1 MDKSKKILLISL
13 IPVALTLVF
22 VVYLL
27 MPSID
32 GYKVAQEE
40 LQTEQESFDETRQKL
55 DLKHENSRLLKEV
68 RKLQSKLGSF
78 KVEVPF
84 VNEDEEAILLV
95 DLDKFSIFS
104 NVKITSMGLNQEKLI
119 EIKKDDQKKKKSRK
133 RKDNQEKAPME
144 LSVIPFDIKI
154 SGNYPD
160 LLKFV
165 DALEKYQR
173 KIVISSISASS
184 EQKNDKANNVEMT
197 INCNIYRLV
206 KNDATPA
213 DETTEQKG

>member
-32 GYKVAQEE
+32 GYKVAKED

-68 RKLQSKLGSF
+68 RKLQGKLGSF

-95 DLDKFSIFS
+95 DLDKFSRFS
-104 NVKITSMGLNQEKLI
+104 NVKITSMGLSQEKLI

-133 RKDNQEKAPME
+133 RKAQEEKAPME

-154 SGNYPD
+154 TGYYPD

-197 INCNIYRLV
+197 ISCNIYRLV
-206 KNDATPA
+206 KNDTTPA
-213 DETTEQKG
+213 DATTEQKG